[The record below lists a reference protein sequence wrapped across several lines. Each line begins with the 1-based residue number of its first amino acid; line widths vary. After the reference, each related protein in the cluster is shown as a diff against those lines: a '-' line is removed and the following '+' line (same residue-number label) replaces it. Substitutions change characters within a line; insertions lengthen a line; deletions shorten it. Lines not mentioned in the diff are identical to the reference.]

1 MLFWYLLDNVILV
14 LTWQC
19 YSGTYLTMLFWY
31 LLDNVILVLTWQ
43 CYSGTYLTM
52 LFCMSLVC
60 SLILLSS
67 SLRRCCSGE
76 KCAFISALTSW
87 LWSAEGSTSSVFL
100 ATGSPQLGDSF
111 TMRALVASA
120 YFQNKKGFLYNKH
133 LRNTDFHNSSLVRY
147 LNINGC
153 ANWKKGKYSRMVI
166 VWNSKIL

>member
-1 MLFWYLLDNVILV
+1 
-14 LTWQC
+14 
-19 YSGTYLTMLFWY
+19 
-31 LLDNVILVLTWQ
+31 
-43 CYSGTYLTM
+43 M

-133 LRNTDFHNSSLVRY
+133 LRNPDFPNSLLVRY
-147 LNINGC
+147 LNIN
-153 ANWKKGKYSRMVI
+153 ANWRGKYCRMVI
-166 VWNSKIL
+166 VWNSQNTVECLLFKTHKIHGKHVNYGWFENEKKYHTNSYTCFD